1 MVRRSCT
8 MSCLGCLVP
17 VLIVAAAIAYGVH
30 LMTTP
35 PAYQQVSPA
44 SAATV
49 QLSAARGIEQALATQ
64 TPVALVQIDD
74 QEATALL
81 QQSLGGYVGLADLQV
96 HIERGE
102 VVVSGQTAVLSHPL
116 VISGPVTL
124 NSGGGSIVDLTFH
137 GLWVGQL
144 GLPQLLPQLISH
156 GLRPAFNLALIAPGR
171 DLRFACSAAAPDSL
185 TIGILY
191 SSASDPKAAA
201 ACAAAA

>member
-17 VLIVAAAIAYGVH
+17 VLIVVAVIAYGVH

-35 PAYQQVSPA
+35 PAYVPVSPA
-44 SAATV
+44 PAGTV
-49 QLSAARGIEQALATQ
+49 ELSAARGIEQALATQ
-64 TPVALVQIDD
+64 TPVALVQMDD

-81 QQSLGGYVGLADLQV
+81 QQSLGSYVGLGDLQV

-102 VVVSGQTAVLSHPL
+102 VVISGQTAVLSHPL

-124 NSGGGSIVDLTFH
+124 TSGGGSVVDLNFH
-137 GLWVGQL
+137 GLWIGQL

-171 DLRFACSAAAPDSL
+171 DLRFACSAAAPDAL
-185 TIGILY
+185 TVGLLY
-191 SSASDPKAAA
+191 SSRPDPKAAA
-201 ACAAAA
+201 ACAATA